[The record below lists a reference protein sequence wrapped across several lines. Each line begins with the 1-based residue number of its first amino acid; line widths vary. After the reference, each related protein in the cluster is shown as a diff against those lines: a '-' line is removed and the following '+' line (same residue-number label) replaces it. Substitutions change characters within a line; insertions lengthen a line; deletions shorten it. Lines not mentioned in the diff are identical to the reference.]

1 MWDQN
6 IFMPA
11 TNHVYMSSC
20 TLPAANDLGIIE
32 IMSNCNTNSQ
42 EHIYSPILQD
52 FSKTLVAEVYI
63 EIHILQT
70 KEFACIRQVKTVEG
84 IAL

>member
-1 MWDQN
+1 MY
-6 IFMPA
+6 ICP
-11 TNHVYMSSC
+11 SC

-42 EHIYSPILQD
+42 GRIYSPILQD
-52 FSKTLVAEVYI
+52 FSKTLVAEVYT
-63 EIHILQT
+63 EIHMLQT
-70 KEFACIRQVKTVEG
+70 KEFACIRQVNTVED